1 MSHPVD
7 QAIQKLVTSNSKNTE
22 FLIALSGGLDSCVLL
37 HALAKFRTDNEIKL
51 KVLHVNH
58 QLQKMA
64 DEWVEFCQ
72 SKVTA
77 LGLNCEIEVVS
88 IEKNT
93 GDSLEALARHARYGV
108 FKKYMQTN
116 TCLLTAHH
124 ADDQFETFL
133 LQLFRGAGPKG
144 LSAMALQKSF
154 GRGQHARPLLALSRE
169 QLEDYALKNEIQYI
183 QDPSNAEIQFDRN
196 FLRNQ
201 IIPQIKARYPNVQ
214 KSVGRSVQHIA
225 TEHFILDALLND
237 KLHELLIENTLDL
250 SKWLLIEHDLQ
261 ILLLRKWISD
271 SQMQLPSTKILQD
284 VLLQLKHAHGE
295 SKTVIT
301 WADVEIRAYS
311 QRAFLLVKIDEDV
324 YRKPANSLISKSE
337 IVELPENYGALS
349 FNFDADHPLQLS
361 LGFRS
366 GGEKL
371 RLPKHRHHVSLKQL
385 CQKNRVLPWMRSR
398 IPLLFDGD
406 VLVAIGDLW
415 LNADWLDEQK
425 LPNFS
430 VHWANKPLIF
440 VPQDKTQIE
449 ASASFR

>member
-1 MSHPVD
+1 MLHPVD

-37 HALAKFRTDNEIKL
+37 HALAKIRTENEINV

-58 QLQKMA
+58 QLQTMA
-64 DEWVEFCQ
+64 TEWVEFC
-72 SKVTA
+72 KANVNT
-77 LGLNCEIEVVS
+77 LGLPFDIEVVS
-88 IEKNT
+88 IDKNT
-93 GDSLEALARHARYGV
+93 GDSLEALARHARYAV
-108 FKKYMQTN
+108 FAQHMQTN

-154 GRGQHARPLLALSRE
+154 GPGQHARPLLALSRE
-169 QLEDYALKNEIQYI
+169 QLEDYAVQNKIQYI
-183 QDPSNAEIQFDRN
+183 QDPSNAEIKFARN
-196 FLRNQ
+196 FLRNKV
-201 IIPQIKARYPNVQ
+201 IPQIKARYPNVE

-237 KLHELLIENTLDL
+237 KLQDILVENTLDL
-250 SKWLLIEHDLQ
+250 GKWHLLEQDMQ
-261 ILLLRKWISD
+261 TLLLRKWISD
-271 SQMQLPSTKILQD
+271 SQMQLPSTKISQD
-284 VLLQLKHAHGE
+284 ILLQLKHAHGE
-295 SKTVIT
+295 SKTTIT

-311 QRAFLLVKIDEDV
+311 QRAFLLAKIDEDK
-324 YRKPANSLISKSE
+324 YKKSTNSLINKSE
-337 IVELPENYGALS
+337 IYELPENYGSLS
-349 FNFDADHPLQLS
+349 FNSDSASPLQLS
-361 LGFRS
+361 LCFRS

-371 RLPKHRHHVSLKQL
+371 RLPKHKHHISLKQL

-425 LPNFS
+425 RPNFS
-430 VHWANKPLIF
+430 VNWSNKPLIF
-440 VPQDKTQIE
+440 VPEQKTQIE
-449 ASASFR
+449 ASPSFG